1 MNSQMGL
8 GRRSLNGV
16 DHWESNISA
25 DCFLHGTNI
34 LILPGDGTNGEYD
47 ANAICKIVERF
58 LNNNF
63 ISGFDGHIFCAY
75 YPDSANCG
83 THRLNQDAEL
93 GRLDDRLYP
102 VAKKHYDY
110 YGKFFDVWLLPLISK
125 DGGQTRLNMETAAQ
139 NLRRLPVVSHCHG
152 GPVLLELENLFQQ
165 NMQRLG
171 YTEEERRYIQK
182 QLFVLDV
189 ASAMPFGQ
197 SRSTVLHIVSQHDD
211 TAVKNW
217 RLGSLNRFVQDFMLK
232 DSPGALLE
240 LSPNE
245 NLVLLNR
252 VYDNVKCMEQNIFMP
267 SEHSADIYLD
277 ISTNSDIRDFAADLV
292 LNEALLAASAAFSN
306 TGERP
311 DAAALFQSSPQVE
324 QMRRDGQTYLSRFQH
339 YRAGLLD
346 AELKMFDG
354 VLRHNPQTFKELPFA
369 ELLFRRDAYGKSA
382 FEYVVQNGD
391 EAQVEKMM
399 AYLGSQNKNS
409 PFRPVPYRHLEAAR
423 DYNFRQKRF
432 DVYNMLIENGH
443 GDVPA
448 QIRAENMTAE
458 DIPSVI
464 PALKNAVSTVKAF
477 SRCCRF
483 T

>member
-63 ISGFDGHIFCAY
+63 ISGFDGHIFSAY

-211 TAVKNW
+211 TAVKN
-217 RLGSLNRFVQDFMLK
+217 
-232 DSPGALLE
+232 
-240 LSPNE
+240 
-245 NLVLLNR
+245 
-252 VYDNVKCMEQNIFMP
+252 
-267 SEHSADIYLD
+267 
-277 ISTNSDIRDFAADLV
+277 
-292 LNEALLAASAAFSN
+292 
-306 TGERP
+306 
-311 DAAALFQSSPQVE
+311 
-324 QMRRDGQTYLSRFQH
+324 
-339 YRAGLLD
+339 
-346 AELKMFDG
+346 
-354 VLRHNPQTFKELPFA
+354 
-369 ELLFRRDAYGKSA
+369 
-382 FEYVVQNGD
+382 
-391 EAQVEKMM
+391 
-399 AYLGSQNKNS
+399 
-409 PFRPVPYRHLEAAR
+409 
-423 DYNFRQKRF
+423 
-432 DVYNMLIENGH
+432 
-443 GDVPA
+443 
-448 QIRAENMTAE
+448 
-458 DIPSVI
+458 
-464 PALKNAVSTVKAF
+464 
-477 SRCCRF
+477 
-483 T
+483 

>member
-16 DHWESNISA
+16 DHWESNIPA

-63 ISGFDGHIFCAY
+63 ISGFDGHIFSAY

-125 DGGQTRLNMETAAQ
+125 DGGQTRLNTETAAQ
-139 NLRRLPVVSHCHG
+139 NLSRLPVVSHCHG
-152 GPVLLELENLFQQ
+152 GPVFLELENLFQQ

-197 SRSTVLHIVSQHDD
+197 SRSTVLHIVSQHDN

-217 RLGSLNRFVQDFMLK
+217 RLGSINRFAQDFMLK

-277 ISTNSDIRDFAADLV
+277 ISTNSDIRDFAADLI

-391 EAQVEKMM
+391 EAQ
-399 AYLGSQNKNS
+399 
-409 PFRPVPYRHLEAAR
+409 
-423 DYNFRQKRF
+423 
-432 DVYNMLIENGH
+432 
-443 GDVPA
+443 
-448 QIRAENMTAE
+448 AE
-458 DIPSVI
+458 
-464 PALKNAVSTVKAF
+464 
-477 SRCCRF
+477 R
-483 T
+483 